1 MKKILLIFTAVVF
14 IGCKDEKKET
24 SEITLEENYSRAPQ
38 QKDPAVKESIS
49 RGAEVYNNFCASCHL
64 ASGEGI
70 QGTFPPLAKSDWLT
84 DKRKETIHAVK
95 YGLSG
100 PIKVNGEDYDNL
112 MPALGLTDEEVAD
125 VLNYISHSWGNNV
138 EEPFTKEEVASIEK

>member
-24 SEITLEENYSRAPQ
+24 SEITLEDNYSQAPQ
-38 QKDPAVKESIS
+38 QKDPALKESIS

-84 DKRKETIHAVK
+84 DKRKETIHTVK

-100 PIKVNGEDYDNL
+100 PIKVNGEEYDNL

-125 VLNYISHSWGNNV
+125 VLNYISHSWENSV